1 MNILFTCAGRRNYL
15 LRYFREELKGRGKIF
30 AADMSDTAPALQEA
44 DVTFTVPAVAD
55 KNYIPSL
62 LDICSTNNIDLVI
75 SLNDMEL
82 PILAASKKD
91 FENQG
96 TKLLVS
102 SSDVIDVCFDK
113 LKTCEYLAANGF
125 TYPTSYTDLSAAQN
139 ALKAGQLFFP
149 LIVKPRWGSAST
161 QIYKVSSEAELELA
175 FKLAGIQLQKTSLQV
190 DESLICDSIL
200 IQECLPGDEYGLDIL
215 NDMSGNVCA
224 VYVKRKLEMRA
235 GETDKSYLVEEP
247 LLADLGARIGTTL
260 RHIGNLDCDVF
271 YDGEKAVVLEL
282 NPRFGGGYPF
292 SHTLGANY
300 PRAIVQW
307 YQGLSYD
314 CNNFEKNISSVVS
327 KCDDLLFVGR

>member
-15 LRYFREELKGRGKIF
+15 LRYFREELNGRGKIY
-30 AADMSDTAPALQEA
+30 AADMSDTAPALHEA

-55 KNYIPSL
+55 KDYIPAL
-62 LDICSTNNIDLVI
+62 LDLCSKNNIDLII

-82 PILAASKKD
+82 PILAANREG
-91 FENQG
+91 FEKQG

-113 LKTCEYLAANGF
+113 LKTCEYLAAHGF
-125 TYPTSYTDLSAAQN
+125 SYPASYTDLASAQN
-139 ALKAGQLFFP
+139 ALKVGQLMFP

-161 QIYKVSSEAELELA
+161 QIYKVCSEVELELA

-190 DESLICDSIL
+190 ADNLVSESIL

-235 GETDKSYLVEEP
+235 GETDKSYLVDEP
-247 LLADLGARIGTTL
+247 VLADLGERIGSTL
-260 RHIGNLDCDVF
+260 GHIGNLDCDVF
-271 YDGEKAVVLEL
+271 YDGSNAAVLEL

-300 PRAIVQW
+300 PKAIVQW
-307 YQGLSYD
+307 YSGLSYD
-314 CNNFEKNISSVVS
+314 CTQSEMNTGIVVS
-327 KCDDLLFVGR
+327 KCDDLLVLSH